1 MFCVLQVGHD
11 VCVYDPTPLTVLFLG
26 LRSNGSNNNNTKPI
40 STNNNNIIC
49 LIVCLILWVLDYI
62 SSFYATTAGN
72 NKHLSLCILPS
83 QLLLYFS
90 LSREAQW
97 TLYRLCMDQEDEE
110 SLGNNPGTNR
120 IETIPIF
127 VKRCGLLHDWC
138 NIIMH
143 FPHNIV
149 IVLPLWFIRHPS
161 TCRDNNTKAK
171 IAQTMMTKEEF
182 VLPPP
187 SIDCTGKA
195 FTRRRRAINWAFF
208 LLPLN
213 TIQSHLVNR

>member
-1 MFCVLQVGHD
+1 MHFAIATL
-11 VCVYDPTPLTVLFLG
+11 
-26 LRSNGSNNNNTKPI
+26 
-40 STNNNNIIC
+40 NI
-49 LIVCLILWVLDYI
+49 
-62 SSFYATTAGN
+62 F
-72 NKHLSLCILPS
+72 
-83 QLLLYFS
+83 LYFVKHNGHYIGCVWMHAGGMQ
-90 LSREAQW
+90 RKMKKAQE
-97 TLYRLCMDQEDEE
+97 T
-110 SLGNNPGTNR
+110 PGTNR

-149 IVLPLWFIRHPS
+149 IVWPLWFIRHPS
-161 TCRDNNTKAK
+161 TCRDNNNTKAK
-171 IAQTMMTKEEF
+171 IAQTTTTMTKEEF

-187 SIDCTGKA
+187 SIYCICTGKA